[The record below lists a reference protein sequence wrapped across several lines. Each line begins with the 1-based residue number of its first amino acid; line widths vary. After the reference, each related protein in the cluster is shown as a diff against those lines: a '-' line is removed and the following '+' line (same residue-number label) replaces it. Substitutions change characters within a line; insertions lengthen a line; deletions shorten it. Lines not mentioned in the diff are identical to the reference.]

1 MAKET
6 TKKQQSERTV
16 KKTPEEETPK
26 KSPKTAVKESTD
38 SADKTKK
45 ATKKSTQSEE
55 GKSDKTT
62 KKSDSVKEKTAEKTE
77 KPKKSDKE
85 EIKET
90 DIPSGTKSDYKARK
104 PEQEKKNIFKKSDK
118 AVKKKKSD
126 DDEENQYTPYKKKA
140 KISFKGFLISF
151 LIIALFLTLNQFILH
166 IPGVPTWESVFSDE
180 TPSFSIPTGEMQ
192 VHFINVG
199 QGDSALIVT
208 EDKTILIDSGETE
221 YGKTVI
227 EYIEKLGISKL
238 DIIIGSH
245 PHSDHIGSMSQ
256 VVDKFDVDEL
266 ILPKMTKDMIPD
278 TVCYTDLIR
287 SADKKKAKISYV
299 RAGEKL
305 EISEGCWIDILAPV
319 SDYDDLNNY
328 SIVCKLIHG
337 ENSFLF
343 TGDIETSAEYDIVES
358 GAELNVD
365 VLKVPHHGSATS
377 SSYKFLKTVR
387 PTYIVI
393 SVGSPNDY
401 GHPNKAVYDR
411 YKEFNCKR
419 YRTDVNGSI
428 VFKSDGVKLTIETEN
443 KNSHV

>member
-1 MAKET
+1 M
-6 TKKQQSERTV
+6 
-16 KKTPEEETPK
+16 PK

-45 ATKKSTQSEE
+45 GTKKSTQAEDR
-55 GKSDKTT
+55 KSDKAT

-90 DIPSGTKSDYKARK
+90 DIASGTKSDYKARN
-104 PEQEKKNIFKKSDK
+104 PEQEKKKLFKKSDK
-118 AVKKKKSD
+118 AVKKKKF

-278 TVCYTDLIR
+278 TDCYTNLIR

-299 RAGEKL
+299 RTGEKL
-305 EISEGCWIDILAPV
+305 EISDGCRIDILAPV

>member
-6 TKKQQSERTV
+6 TKKQQSEKTV

-26 KSPKTAVKESTD
+26 KSPKTAAKESTD
-38 SADKTKK
+38 SAEKAKK
-45 ATKKSTQSEE
+45 ATKKSTQAED

-62 KKSDSVKEKTAEKTE
+62 KKSDSVKEKTTEKTE

-90 DIPSGTKSDYKARK
+90 DIPSGKKSDHKARK
-104 PEQEKKNIFKKSDK
+104 PEQEKKKLFKKSDK

-278 TVCYTDLIR
+278 TDCYTNLIR

-358 GAELNVD
+358 GAGLNVD

-401 GHPNKAVYDR
+401 GHPNKAVCDR
-411 YKEFNCKR
+411 YKEFKCKR
-419 YRTDVNGSI
+419 YRTDVNGNI

>member
-1 MAKET
+1 MP
-6 TKKQQSERTV
+6 R
-16 KKTPEEETPK
+16 
-26 KSPKTAVKESTD
+26 KSPKTAGKESADSTD
-38 SADKTKK
+38 KAEKSIKKFTQTEDVKSNK
-45 ATKKSTQSEE
+45 ATKKSDPVRE
-55 GKSDKTT
+55 KTT
-62 KKSDSVKEKTAEKTE
+62 EKTE

-90 DIPSGTKSDYKARK
+90 EIPSGEKSDYRARK
-104 PEQEKKNIFKKSDK
+104 PEQDKKKLFRKSDTT
-118 AVKKKKSD
+118 ARKKKSD
-126 DDEENQYTPYKKKA
+126 AEEETQYTPYKKKA

-166 IPGVPTWESVFSDE
+166 IPGIPTWESIFSDE
-180 TPSFSIPTGEMQ
+180 TSSFSIPSGEMQ

-278 TVCYTDLIR
+278 TVCYTNLIR

-299 RAGEKL
+299 RGGEKL
-305 EISEGCWIDILAPV
+305 EISDGCRIDILAPV

-419 YRTDVNGSI
+419 YRTDVNGNI